1 MFIYVGCAGGG
12 TSSMFCKK
20 IVDEINQADENLT
33 AVFDDFDS
41 VGRKQ
46 NSYGEMYDLVFA
58 YGSIDQIRF
67 DTAFEMGNLFDVVFV
82 APQVR
87 YLTKKK
93 QEILDEYPTLVRDI
107 DMKIFG
113 TMNAHVAYDQLL
125 DELLHLD
132 FERGSILKNGR
143 TTKNRDKD
151 IELFILGGDRKNA
164 FFIRMFAYWESLG
177 IRTRIECYS
186 LQTLYDFSTDE
197 EFDLRILFGNSSH
210 LSKEEFPKFAKRI
223 DGLLVSPL
231 VKTSLSQRQGWLD
244 DYQIATQVLSNTDYM
259 AKSGEKAADELLSF
273 LEILMSR
280 SEYTMEPYVAALEQP
295 EPLKKRKSLFGL
307 LSWS

>member
-33 AVFDDFDS
+33 AVFDDFAS
-41 VGRKQ
+41 VDRKQ

-87 YLTKKK
+87 YLTPKK
-93 QEILDEYPTLVRDI
+93 QEILEDYPTLVRDI
-107 DMKIFG
+107 EMKIFG
-113 TMNAHVAYDQLL
+113 TMNGPVAYENLLDQLI
-125 DELLHLD
+125 HLD
-132 FERGSILKNGR
+132 FERGAVSKNGR

-151 IELFILGGDRKNA
+151 IELFILGGDRKDA
-164 FFIRMFAYWESLG
+164 FFKKMFSYWESFG
-177 IRTRIECYS
+177 IRTRVESYS
-186 LQTLYDFSTDE
+186 LQTLYDFSTEE

-231 VKTSLSQRQGWLD
+231 VKTSLMQRQEWLD
-244 DYQIATQVLSNTDYM
+244 EYKIAAQVISNTDYM
-259 AKSGEKAADELLSF
+259 AKSGDKAGEELLTF
-273 LEILMSR
+273 LEELMSR
-280 SEYTMEPYVAALEQP
+280 SEYTTEPYVAALEQP

-307 LSWS
+307 ISWS